1 MAASSDL
8 SLPTLPKRWGADR
21 TPPTLITDNPAVIDT
36 CVLINLLAT
45 DRVGQIVQIIS
56 PSSLVCRAVSSESL
70 YLRST
75 EPDGVP
81 QAIDLGP
88 LFDQNIV
95 SVCPLLGDP
104 EEELYVG
111 YSLELDD
118 GEAMSLAIAQSR
130 NLALATDD
138 IKARRLAAENAPA
151 ISLLST
157 PQIIHAWAER
167 RESDEVASVI
177 RAIYCRARFCPP
189 DTDPWVQW
197 WNAHLQT

>member
-1 MAASSDL
+1 
-8 SLPTLPKRWGADR
+8 
-21 TPPTLITDNPAVIDT
+21 LITDNPAVIDT

-56 PSSLVCRAVSSESL
+56 PSPLVCPGVSSESL

-75 EPDGVP
+75 EPDGIP
-81 QAIDLGP
+81 QAVDLGP
-88 LFDQNIV
+88 LFDQNV
-95 SVCPLLGDP
+95 FTACPLVGDP

-151 ISLLST
+151 VSLLST
-157 PQIIHAWAER
+157 PQIIRAWAEG
-167 RESDEVASVI
+167 REPAEVASVV
-177 RAIYCRARFCPP
+177 RAIYGRARFCPS